1 MAVTAGVELC
11 VCDKSAGK
19 NHPIR
24 CANPQHDFDRIR
36 KIVHE
41 LRSIQI
47 YGDEMRLG
55 TSAT

>member
-11 VCDKSAGK
+11 ICDKNADK

-24 CANPQHDFDRIR
+24 CENLQHDFDRIR

-41 LRSIQI
+41 LRSIRI
-47 YGDEMRLG
+47 YG
-55 TSAT
+55 